1 MSMFRGLL
9 ILVLGIF
16 FINVTKKGQNTLK
29 KIPIFGEP
37 IDKLFKKLLIALTA
51 AWSAAFS
58 SPLPIRRELDKAAT
72 SVTLT
77 ASSAK
82 LRSRNCMFIYIFA

>member
-16 FINVTKKGQNTLK
+16 FINVTKKGQNTFK

-37 IDKLFKKLLIALTA
+37 IDKLFEKKREYMIVYSL
-51 AWSAAFS
+51 AFS
-58 SPLPIRRELDKAAT
+58 QLIL
-72 SVTLT
+72 
-77 ASSAK
+77 
-82 LRSRNCMFIYIFA
+82 